1 VDAADLARRELSV
14 IGVLA
19 VAWGVLVALPFA
31 HRARRI
37 SVIARAVDFRRR
49 PADVDAPRTSRR
61 GSHSVHRPVR
71 RHVFLRSLAR
81 RVRGCRPLASVVRV
95 AGTTARIR
103 QARRRD
109 DDIARELAVVVD
121 LVGVGVAAGCTP
133 YLAVEI
139 GARWAPPLL
148 RRGLDDV
155 VHACALGQ
163 SFDDALRQLG
173 VRMTP
178 ARAFTDTLRTSARL
192 GAPVAPALG
201 RLAADVRSDLR
212 RRAEARART
221 VPVRLCFPLVGCI
234 LPAFALLTV
243 VPVVLDGLHR

>member
-1 VDAADLARRELSV
+1 V

-19 VAWGVLVALPFA
+19 IAWGMLVALPFV

-37 SVIARAVDFRRR
+37 SVIARVADFRRA
-49 PADVDAPRTSRR
+49 PAGVGTTRSSRR
-61 GSHSVHRPVR
+61 GRHSVRRPAA
-71 RHVFLRSLAR
+71 RHELLRTLAR
-81 RVRGCRPLASVVRV
+81 RARGWRPLVAVVRV
-95 AGTTARIR
+95 AGATARMR
-103 QARRRD
+103 HARRHD
-109 DDIARELAVVVD
+109 DDVARELAVVVD

-155 VHACALGQ
+155 VRACALGQ
-163 SFDDALRQLG
+163 SFDDALRELG

-178 ARAFTDTLRTSARL
+178 ARALTDTLRTSARL

-201 RLAADVRSDLR
+201 RLAADVRADLR